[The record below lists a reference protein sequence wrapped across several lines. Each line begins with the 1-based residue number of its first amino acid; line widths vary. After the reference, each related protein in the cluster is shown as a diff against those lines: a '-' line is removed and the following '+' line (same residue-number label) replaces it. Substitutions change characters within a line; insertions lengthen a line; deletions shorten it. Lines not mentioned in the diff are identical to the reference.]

1 MPQEQSSAASV
12 VLIVEN
18 DVLLRL
24 VTASNLRDAGFEVIE
39 AVNPAEALRILARVP
54 VDVLFSD
61 IDVPGNMDG
70 LALAQ
75 WVRQS
80 QADTRIILTS
90 GAAKA
95 PGDVEE
101 YASFLPKPYA
111 EKDVERLLRSVLSS
125 S

>member
-1 MPQEQSSAASV
+1 MPQGQSSAAPV

-39 AVNPAEALRILARVP
+39 AANAAEALRVLDCIR
-54 VDVLFSD
+54 VDVLFSNLD
-61 IDVPGNMDG
+61 MPGNIDG

-75 WVRQS
+75 RVHRS

-90 GAAKA
+90 GAART
-95 PGDVEE
+95 PGDVKE

-111 EKDVERLLRSVLSS
+111 EKDVERLLRSVLPSS
-125 S
+125 

>member
-1 MPQEQSSAASV
+1 MLEEQPSTAPV
-12 VLIVEN
+12 VLVVEN

-39 AVNPAEALRILARVP
+39 AANCAEALRILDRIP
-54 VDVLFSD
+54 VDLLFWD
-61 IDVPGNMDG
+61 IDMPGNVNV

-75 WVRQS
+75 RVHRS

-90 GAAKA
+90 GATAA
-95 PGDVEE
+95 LGGVEE

-111 EKDVERLLRSVLSS
+111 IKDVEHLLRSVLSS
-125 S
+125 P

>member
-1 MPQEQSSAASV
+1 MPQEQSPAAPV

-24 VTASNLRDAGFEVIE
+24 VTASSLRDAGFEVIE
-39 AVNPAEALRILARVP
+39 AANCAEALRVLDRIP
-54 VDVLFSD
+54 VDLLFWD
-61 IDVPGNMDG
+61 IDMPGNVNV

-75 WVRQS
+75 RVHRS

-90 GAAKA
+90 GAAST
-95 PGDVEE
+95 PGDVKE

-111 EKDVERLLRSVLSS
+111 EKDVERLLRSVLLSS
-125 S
+125 

>member
-1 MPQEQSSAASV
+1 MPQEQSSAAPV

-24 VTASNLRDAGFEVIE
+24 VTASNLRDTGFEVIE
-39 AVNPAEALRILARVP
+39 AANCAEALRVLDRIP
-54 VDVLFSD
+54 VDLLFWD
-61 IDVPGNMDG
+61 IDMPGNVNV

-75 WVRQS
+75 RVHRS

-90 GAAKA
+90 GATGA
-95 PGDVEE
+95 PGGVEE

-111 EKDVERLLRSVLSS
+111 IKDVEHLMRSVLSS
-125 S
+125 P

>member
-111 EKDVERLLRSVLSS
+111 EKDVERLLRSVLPS
-125 S
+125 